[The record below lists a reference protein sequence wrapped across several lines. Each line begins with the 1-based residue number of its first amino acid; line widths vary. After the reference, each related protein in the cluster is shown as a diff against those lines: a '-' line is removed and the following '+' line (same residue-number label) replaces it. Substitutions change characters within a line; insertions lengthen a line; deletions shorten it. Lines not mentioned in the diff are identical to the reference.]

1 MTYALLGGGDLL
13 GLVLVFVGHCCDI
26 WFSRLLSGRMTRLV
40 ACESSCYATRHGE
53 AGLVCLLAK
62 AQGWGRIRDKH
73 LALSQ
78 LS

>member
-53 AGLVCLLAK
+53 AGLAK
-62 AQGWGRIRDKH
+62 AQGSGRIRNDH
-73 LALSQ
+73 LSLSYF
-78 LS
+78 SINV